1 MGSAEVHN
9 THTHWRV
16 LLWHS
21 RKAIITGKKNQSADM
36 TKRGLFKRTCV
47 CVCVFALSCCRLVTL
62 FPIWGSNTMKS
73 SCFSI
78 CKFFNMVCN
87 LFYLPLNHRTR
98 EYKLL
103 LHSFFCTCLFLFRLK
118 HAPQWFGLV
127 KNGQIGKRW
136 YKEHINKCKSWTKKL
151 SHACSNLWE
160 QEVQKSIIPQRTT
173 WRLSIPN
180 FFSSHD
186 HEVNKGTATF
196 IDTRSFS

>member
-1 MGSAEVHN
+1 M
-9 THTHWRV
+9 
-16 LLWHS
+16 
-21 RKAIITGKKNQSADM
+21 
-36 TKRGLFKRTCV
+36 
-47 CVCVFALSCCRLVTL
+47 CVFALSCCRLVTL
-62 FPIWGSNTMKS
+62 FLIWGSNTMKS

-127 KNGQIGKRW
+127 KNGQKGQRW

-160 QEVQKSIIPQRTT
+160 QEVQKSIIPQRAT
-173 WRLSIPN
+173 WRLSISN